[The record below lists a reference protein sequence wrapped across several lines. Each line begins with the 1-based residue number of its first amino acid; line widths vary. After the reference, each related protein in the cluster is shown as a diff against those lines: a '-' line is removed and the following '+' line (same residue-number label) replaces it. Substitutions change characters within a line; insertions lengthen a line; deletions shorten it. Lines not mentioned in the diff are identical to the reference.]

1 MQDGGHTSP
10 AGLWCAQAAQR
21 CHRHHRDAGGRHS
34 QHAALPALFPS
45 TKSKVG
51 EVWGAGSMAGDSA
64 ALEPDP
70 RAEGLK

>member
-1 MQDGGHTSP
+1 MVGTRLQQDFGVLRQLRGATATTGMLVGGT
-10 AGLWCAQAAQR
+10 
-21 CHRHHRDAGGRHS
+21 
-34 QHAALPALFPS
+34 PS
-45 TKSKVG
+45 TQLSQLYFHQQKKVG